1 MKRTTAIITTAIV
14 ALGLAACGS
23 GPAPSPTV
31 PPPSVTPSVQPTSSA
46 ATTSSPTPSAVPTAS
61 PTPTPLPPLLVLSN
75 SADVKVVNALGVEQ
89 WGLTAAAMEQM
100 TGETAQQV
108 LTQGQNVS
116 PQVAGPNILL
126 VDTPSAYGPGGAV
139 TDIVVLS
146 RTGTTLGNWAEPLGS
161 NTEALITSPDGT
173 DWAWNVYSGMSAA
186 GREYGQVDVSGLGK
200 PVRTLF
206 HWEAPLGFTD
216 TAPGW
221 TTLGIIMVRIP
232 SNTRCSAYTGTGTA
246 AFVINPSTGALSG
259 LLTGGEQLLNADARD
274 TVGWLN
280 SDEHA
285 VVINGVTYT
294 ESASLV
300 AGAFV
305 YDLEPQLAISP
316 DDDYVAVN
324 RVSQNDTCNG
334 STPVSSIEL
343 VDVPEHS
350 HIDLPNLSIL
360 GWWSDNELVA
370 LTANQS
376 IWLYTVQGKAVSEI
390 SANPNWGSCGVLTG

>member
-1 MKRTTAIITTAIV
+1 M
-14 ALGLAACGS
+14 
-23 GPAPSPTV
+23 
-31 PPPSVTPSVQPTSSA
+31 
-46 ATTSSPTPSAVPTAS
+46 
-61 PTPTPLPPLLVLSN
+61 LSN

-146 RTGTTLGNWAEPLGS
+146 RTGTTLGSWAEPPGS

-216 TAPGW
+216 TAPDW

-316 DDDYVAVN
+316 DDDCVAVN

-350 HIDLPNLSIL
+350 HINLPNLSIL

>member
-1 MKRTTAIITTAIV
+1 M
-14 ALGLAACGS
+14 
-23 GPAPSPTV
+23 
-31 PPPSVTPSVQPTSSA
+31 
-46 ATTSSPTPSAVPTAS
+46 
-61 PTPTPLPPLLVLSN
+61 LSN

-146 RTGTTLGNWAEPLGS
+146 RTGTTLGSWAEPPGS

-216 TAPGW
+216 TAPDW

-316 DDDYVAVN
+316 DDDCVAVN
-324 RVSQNDTCNG
+324 RV
-334 STPVSSIEL
+334 
-343 VDVPEHS
+343 
-350 HIDLPNLSIL
+350 
-360 GWWSDNELVA
+360 NEERYL
-370 LTANQS
+370 
-376 IWLYTVQGKAVSEI
+376 
-390 SANPNWGSCGVLTG
+390 